1 MHSLNVRTGSSRQY
15 DTQNEQYWVIFGFD
29 DKKLIEENN

>member
-1 MHSLNVRTGSSRQY
+1 MHSLNVRTSSAREY

-29 DKKLIEENN
+29 GQKLKEQ

>member
-1 MHSLNVRTGSSRQY
+1 MHSLNVRTSSAREY

-29 DKKLIEENN
+29 DRLET